1 MAGKKIRG
9 ITVQLGGDTT
19 GLRKALT
26 DADKALAA
34 TQKELNEVKKGL
46 KFDPGNAKLAAQ
58 QQELLSQAIKQTS
71 EKLRALE
78 ENQDKVNKAFRA
90 NGAWEAQYQP
100 IKERIEQTS
109 KALEDLRKAEEDFK
123 RKHES
128 GKISDD
134 EYEEFVK
141 NLKAAEQAAKDARKE
156 KTELDKKFQDGHIN
170 AEQYREYER
179 EVEKTRAQLA
189 KMQDDLNKS
198 GKAADENAKEMKKAA
213 KSIDDVDDSA
223 KQANES
229 LGRFGKDLKDDVK
242 SATKVVAALS
252 AAILAVGKSSVD
264 AGAEFDAA
272 MSKVIATLGFS
283 VDEVNTAGTKAAKT
297 YEALRDYA
305 QQMGKS
311 TAYSAT
317 ESAEA
322 LNYMAMAGWNDEQM
336 LAGLDDVLNLAAAS
350 GADLA
355 TTSDIVTDALTAM
368 GYSAEDA
375 GRLADVMAAAS
386 SNANTNVEMMGET
399 FKYAA
404 PLAGSLGYS
413 MEDTATAIAL
423 MANSGIKASS
433 AGTALRGWLSK
444 LAAPTKDS
452 QKAMEELGITLTDE
466 EGNMKSLRDVIG
478 DTRTAFAD
486 LSEAEK
492 AQYAKMMAG
501 QQGLSGF
508 LAIVNAAPEDLDKL
522 TNAIDNSAGAAK
534 AMSEVRIDNL
544 EGDVTILKSAVEGA
558 QIAISDKLTPS
569 IRKYTQIGTK
579 TVTAMADAFGK
590 NGLEGAVEAA
600 HQTLDKEMGD
610 DAKTV
615 FAVETAVKALT
626 AAFIAYKGAL
636 VLSEGIDALKKVN
649 AALAEG
655 KALSEAMAKA
665 QLANPYVLLAAAVT
679 AAVVAFKSYKDLQTD
694 LIDETADSYATF
706 SAEQQEVIDKTND
719 TAAALNA
726 SRQEY
731 ENNVKAIELDEKQ
744 TALLVD
750 RLYDLDGIQSKDA
763 AKKAEMAAI
772 VDQLNGSVEGLNLK
786 YDEQTGKLN
795 KTKDA
800 VDQLVSSYFEE
811 AKAEAYKNRLVKL
824 IEEQAEAEENHEKAV
839 RAVEVAEGKRI
850 STQNRLNSVTASYNR
865 NAERILELD
874 QEMSK
879 GNWTAEKEAEYNSLT
894 EANGKLAESM
904 QSLQGE
910 IDNIDLGM
918 GDLYATQVTAKDALD
933 NTSGSIDMLRDKMGE
948 ASVEVPEESAAISA
962 GIDGINAVMEGV
974 SQNAGATHNSLV
986 EAFYISEDLEPALS
1000 EVYDLVDEYNKE
1012 LESRKGALQS
1022 WFEGSVT
1029 VKEEDLSMNSMWAA
1043 LNSTTTRLDDWQAKI
1058 DKLTDEGIND
1068 KYLQHLKDAGPESLN
1083 EINQLFTVPED
1094 TRKKYADQWADGYER
1109 AAEVAEKQMQAA
1121 KEETNTKIGEIIKTI
1136 SDNSPQ
1142 MKDTFN
1148 QLGIDGVDGYIQAF
1162 SDPQKLQELKE
1173 AVRQMVEIA
1182 LAEVQATQD
1191 SNSPAKEFD
1200 YLGEDAGDGY
1210 ALGYEKK
1217 ETEVQKAAREMAL
1230 SAIKAVEDVG
1240 KTGLK
1245 APSGFAESIKE
1256 SLSSIDVLRGSLQSN
1271 ANDGNLVAKPPE
1283 SQQIIVKMDPIVT
1296 KTYLDSREIAESVAE
1311 PLDAIYA
1318 LKAES
1323 AGRGHA

>member
-1 MAGKKIRG
+1 MASKKIRG

-156 KTELDKKFQDGHIN
+156 KAELDKKFQDGHIN

-179 EVEKTRAQLA
+179 EAEKTRAQLA
-189 KMQDDLNKS
+189 KMQDDLDKS

-579 TVTAMADAFGK
+579 TVTAMADAFGDD
-590 NGLEGAVEAA
+590 GLEGAIEAA

-610 DAKTV
+610 DAKTI

-626 AAFIAYKGAL
+626 AAFVAYKGAL
-636 VLSEGIDALKKVN
+636 LLSEGIDALRKVN
-649 AALAEG
+649 ALLAEG
-655 KALSEAMAKA
+655 KSLSEAAA
-665 QLANPYVLLAAAVT
+665 AVNLANPYIVAAAAAV
-679 AAVVAFKSYKDLQTD
+679 ALGMAIKSAIDLQTD
-694 LIDETADSYATF
+694 LIDETADSYADFT
-706 SAEQQEVIDKTND
+706 AEQQAVIDNAND
-719 TAAALNA
+719 VVIALNNT
-726 SRQEY
+726 RTEFE
-731 ENNVKAIELDEKQ
+731 ENTKAVEDNKEQIGV
-744 TALLVD
+744 LLD
-750 RLYDLDGIQSKDA
+750 RLYELDGIQNKDKA
-763 AKKAEMAAI
+763 QKAEMAAI
-772 VDQLNGSVEGLNLK
+772 VDELNSSVEGLNLK

-795 KTKDA
+795 KTKEA
-800 VDQLVSSYFEE
+800 VDELVDSYFEE
-811 AKAEAYKNRLVKL
+811 AKAEAYKNRLITL
-824 IEEQAEAEENHEKAV
+824 IEEQTIAEEAHEKAV
-839 RAVEVAEGKRI
+839 REVEKAKGKQ
-850 STQNRLNSVTASYNR
+850 SAAQNRLNSYTASYNR
-865 NAERILELD
+865 ALERLQELERTPENEWTVEKS
-874 QEMSK
+874 QEF
-879 GNWTAEKEAEYNSLT
+879 NELT
-894 EANGKLAESM
+894 KQVEELTPKMEGLRS
-904 QSLQGE
+904 E

-918 GDLYATQVTAKDALD
+918 GDLYETQRITDVALQETGD
-933 NTSGSIDMLRDKMGE
+933 SIDMLRDKMGE
-948 ASVEVPEESAAISA
+948 AGVEVPEESAAISA

-974 SQNAGATHNSLV
+974 SQNADATHNSLV

-1029 VKEEDLSMNSMWAA
+1029 VKEEDLSMSSMWAA
-1043 LNSTTTRLDDWQAKI
+1043 LNSTTTKLDDWQAKI
-1058 DKLTDEGIND
+1058 DKLTDEGINE

-1083 EINQLFTVPED
+1083 EINQLFTVPEE
-1094 TRKKYADQWADGYER
+1094 TRKNYANQWADGYER

-1191 SNSPAKEFD
+1191 SDSPAKEFD

-1240 KTGLK
+1240 KAGLK
-1245 APSGFAESIKE
+1245 APSGFAESIKN
-1256 SLSSIDVLRGSLQSN
+1256 SLSSIDALRGSLQSN
-1271 ANDGNLVAKPPE
+1271 ANDGNLVTKLPE

-1323 AGRGHA
+1323 TGRGHA